1 MADKVMLSQ
10 TTFDRLVQQVHELE
24 ERKIQI
30 LEEYFPEAFSE
41 RAQLKA
47 LFDDYIGHLQSLI
60 KNSRITSQAADQP
73 PFVLV
78 GSEVEVIDLADDR
91 LESFVIV
98 APFQDTIE
106 GNMASF
112 LSPIGKA
119 LLLKKVGDTVTVHA
133 PGGTFQYKIN
143 SIKFAFK

>member
-112 LSPIGKA
+112 YPHRQSTSSE
-119 LLLKKVGDTVTVHA
+119 KVGDTVTVHA